1 MQLRA
6 GQLKNESEMKK
17 NLLMWEETLF
27 RDPEVFEFDY
37 VPEQFQ
43 FRDTQMRELA
53 FQIRPGLRGGRPLNS
68 ICKGLPGTGK
78 TTSVRKLFSE
88 IEETTKKLVPVYIN
102 CQIDNTK
109 FAIFSQIYRRLTGHL
124 PPASGTSFKQL
135 FDAIARI
142 LVKEEFVLLVAL
154 DDANYLLYENEIN
167 KVLYTLLRAHEAY
180 EGVRIGVIVIISDLD
195 VDLVRAV
202 DARVTSVFRPTEIYF
217 PPYEPA
223 EIREIIQMRVMQG
236 LYPNVLSEEMLSLVI
251 DQTQKSGDLRVGIDL
266 LKRAT
271 MSAEHAA
278 RRSIEQDDICGAY
291 HISRYLHLSF
301 TVKTLK
307 DEEKKILKALAEA
320 SLEAKEMNAG
330 DVYKTISESVKIGY
344 TRFYEVIK
352 KLDALRLI
360 NLHYR
365 AGKGR
370 TRLISLRYE
379 PQNVLEYLS

>member
-1 MQLRA
+1 
-6 GQLKNESEMKK
+6 MKK
-17 NLLMWEETLF
+17 NLLMWDETLF

-43 FRDTQMRELA
+43 FRDNQMRELA

-78 TTSVRKLFSE
+78 TTSVRKLFTE

-142 LVKEEFVLLVAL
+142 LVKEELVLLVAL

-195 VDLVRAV
+195 IDLFRAV

-223 EIREIIQMRVMQG
+223 EIREIIQVRVIQG
-236 LYPNVLSEEMLSLVI
+236 LYPNVLSEEMLLLVI
-251 DQTQKSGDLRVGIDL
+251 DQTQKIGDLRVGIDL

-278 RRSIEQDDICGAY
+278 RRSIERDDICGAY
-291 HISRYLHLSF
+291 HISRYLHLSY

-320 SLEAKEMNAG
+320 SHKEKEMNAG